1 MASPQAQDFL
11 NSIQSDLRR
20 FWPAIAAVFLVL
32 GIRRLFTVP
41 AELAH
46 LPRVPVLPTLWSYA
60 KGEVEDVR
68 IKKLILPFANE
79 KGEGVVV
86 IYALGRWIV
95 HVLDRKVSIYY
106 SIQELLLT
114 GVAINRLPRICPMIS
129 SSSPKKSPQMAC
141 YSGASLGTRTS
152 SCPMAKLGNVTRASS
167 GPLSTVMCH

>member
-1 MASPQAQDFL
+1 MASPQVQDFL
-11 NSIQSDLRR
+11 TSIQTDVRR
-20 FWPAIAAVFLVL
+20 FWPALAGIFLVL

-79 KGEGVVV
+79 KGESVVV

-95 HVLDRKVSIYY
+95 HVLDRKVSRPFC
-106 SIQELLLT
+106 SRMLRTLT
-114 GVAINRLPRICPMIS
+114 HNVILRSPRICLMTS
-129 SSSPKKSPQMAC
+129 LLSQKKFPRMGC
-141 YSGASLGTRTS
+141 YSGASSGTRILFCPTASPGSVTHALS
-152 SCPMAKLGNVTRASS
+152 SL
-167 GPLSTVMCH
+167 H